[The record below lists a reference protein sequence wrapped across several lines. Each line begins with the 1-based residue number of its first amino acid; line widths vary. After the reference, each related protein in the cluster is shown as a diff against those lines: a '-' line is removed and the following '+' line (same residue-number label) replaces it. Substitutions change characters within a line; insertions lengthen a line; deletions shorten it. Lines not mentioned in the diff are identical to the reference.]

1 MSDINIIQAHSLAPE
16 AARAAAE
23 KVAERIARE
32 FDLACTWHGDTLRFG
47 RSGVEGTLTLAESQA
62 HMNIKLGF
70 LMGAFKDAIES
81 KVAEKMRSVFAAA

>member
-1 MSDINIIQAHSLAPE
+1 MADINITQAHSLAPE

-23 KVAERIARE
+23 KVAERIAKE

-47 RSGVEGTLTLAESQA
+47 RSGVEGTLTLAGDKA

-70 LMGAFKDAIES
+70 LMGAFRSAIES
-81 KVAEKMRSVFAAA
+81 KVAEKMRSVFVAA

>member
-1 MSDINIIQAHSLAPE
+1 MSDINITQPHSLEPE

-23 KVAERIARE
+23 QVAQRIAKE
-32 FDLACTWHGDTLRFG
+32 FDLACTWQGDTLRFG
-47 RSGVEGTLTLAESQA
+47 RSGVEGTLTLAGNKA

-70 LMGAFKDAIES
+70 LMGAFKSAIEA

>member
-1 MSDINIIQAHSLAPE
+1 MPDINISQAHSLAPE

-32 FDLACTWHGDTLRFG
+32 FDLACTWHGNTLRFG
-47 RSGVEGTLTLAESQA
+47 RSGVEGTLTLAENMA

-70 LMGAFKDAIES
+70 LMGAFRSVIES
-81 KVAEKMRSVFAAA
+81 KVTEKMRSVFAAA